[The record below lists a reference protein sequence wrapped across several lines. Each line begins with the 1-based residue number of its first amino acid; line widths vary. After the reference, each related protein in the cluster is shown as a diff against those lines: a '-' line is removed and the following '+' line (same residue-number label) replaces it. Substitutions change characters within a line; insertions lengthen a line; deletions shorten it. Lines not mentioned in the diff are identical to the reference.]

1 MNSKWVNVLINDK
14 PVEAYLSTPDGQ
26 GPHPGIVVAMHVF
39 GIDQFVQGKC
49 DELAQQGYIAIA
61 PYLFHRSDVSNDQLT
76 SYQFEDPQRRHVAM
90 PLKDNLKDPEL
101 IEDMLGALNYLKKM
115 NNVNSSF
122 GVTGFCIGGRIAYL
136 MSVNTNEFEACA
148 DFYGVDIDLPW
159 GEGNSPLSFTANLN
173 CKLAGFFGDL
183 DQNPSKLDVDH
194 FEAELK
200 AKHKNYTFHRYS
212 NAQHAFNDPYNPVRY
227 DQEAS
232 RDSWPKLIEFFDEAL
247 KN

>member
-1 MNSKWVNVLINDK
+1 MNEPSFFLRYTLTRLGRAGNLSTLAGTGILLAVLFASTPVLAHGFAYKYDLPLPLNLYVFGSSAIVLISFLMLVWWGK
-14 PVEAYLSTPDGQ
+14 RTEAL
-26 GPHPGIVVAMHVF
+26 
-39 GIDQFVQGKC
+39 
-49 DELAQQGYIAIA
+49 L
-61 PYLFHRSDVSNDQLT
+61 
-76 SYQFEDPQRRHVAM
+76 
-90 PLKDNLKDPEL
+90 NLKL
-101 IEDMLGALNYLKKM
+101 SHTFK
-115 NNVNSSF
+115 
-122 GVTGFCIGGRIAYL
+122 
-136 MSVNTNEFEACA
+136 NTN
-148 DFYGVDIDLPW
+148 FYWIHRIVG
-159 GEGNSPLSFTANLN
+159 TALGTFSIILLAAIL
-173 CKLAGFFGDL
+173 LAGFFGDL